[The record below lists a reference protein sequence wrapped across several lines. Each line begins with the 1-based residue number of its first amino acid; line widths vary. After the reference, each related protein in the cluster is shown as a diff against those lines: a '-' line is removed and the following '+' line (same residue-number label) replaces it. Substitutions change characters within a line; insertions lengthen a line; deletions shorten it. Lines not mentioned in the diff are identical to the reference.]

1 MSENVV
7 VSKDVLQKAL
17 EALEAMKAEFRALD
31 LPYGSKAYAAGNQA
45 AHGLRAALAQ
55 QEPIAHTVTGKLGD
69 ICHFR
74 STSVR
79 KGDKVY
85 TAPHHPKAKEIY
97 TCGWQD
103 AVKTL
108 FTLMHEL
115 QQDPVR
121 VHPSYHWLLNYI
133 SQHVASPNYP
143 EAIIQRH
150 FERSPYGAKQEQ
162 KTA

>member
-7 VSKDVLQKAL
+7 VSKDVLQQALKAL
-17 EALEAMKAEFRALD
+17 ESLFTL
-31 LPYGSKAYAAGNQA
+31 QA
-45 AHGLRAALAQ
+45 DDVRPKRCGDAITALRAALAQ
-55 QEPIAHTVTGKLGD
+55 QEQEITT
-69 ICHFR
+69 R
-74 STSVR
+74 
-79 KGDKVY
+79 
-85 TAPHHPKAKEIY
+85 AKEIY

-115 QQDPVR
+115 QQDPLR
-121 VHPSYHWLLNYI
+121 VHHSHHWLLNYI

>member
-1 MSENVV
+1 MSEKPTMMFNPGECGTLVYV
-7 VSKDVLQKAL
+7 GAS
-17 EALEAMKAEFRALD
+17 
-31 LPYGSKAYAAGNQA
+31 
-45 AHGLRAALAQ
+45 AALRQ
-55 QEPIAHTVTGKLGD
+55 
-69 ICHFR
+69 
-74 STSVR
+74 
-79 KGDKVY
+79 
-85 TAPHHPKAKEIY
+85 EIY
-97 TCGWQD
+97 TQGWRD

-121 VHPSYHWLLNYI
+121 VHHSHHWLLNYI

-162 KTA
+162 KAT

>member
-1 MSENVV
+1 MSENI
-7 VSKDVLQKAL
+7 
-17 EALEAMKAEFRALD
+17 
-31 LPYGSKAYAAGNQA
+31 
-45 AHGLRAALAQ
+45 LRAGPLLCTYKCEAWPECACAAATQ
-55 QEPIAHTVTGKLGD
+55 QKQEPIAHTVTGKLGD

-85 TAPHHPKAKEIY
+85 TAPHHSKAKEIY

-121 VHPSYHWLLNYI
+121 IHPSYHWLLNYI

-150 FERSPYGAKQEQ
+150 FERSPYSAKQE
-162 KTA
+162 

>member
-7 VSKDVLQKAL
+7 VSKAVLQQAL
-17 EALEAMKAEFRALD
+17 EALEPHSRIYQRNAAIEALSD
-31 LPYGSKAYAAGNQA
+31 
-45 AHGLRAALAQ
+45 ALAQ
-55 QEPIAHTVTGKLGD
+55 QEQQEQEQEITTRA
-69 ICHFR
+69 R
-74 STSVR
+74 
-79 KGDKVY
+79 
-85 TAPHHPKAKEIY
+85 EIY
-97 TCGWQD
+97 AQGWRD

-108 FTLMHEL
+108 FTLLHEL

-121 VHPSYHWLLNYI
+121 VHHSHHWLLNYI

-162 KTA
+162 KAT

>member
-7 VSKDVLQKAL
+7 VSKDVLQQ
-17 EALEAMKAEFRALD
+17 EQEQEITTRA
-31 LPYGSKAYAAGNQA
+31 
-45 AHGLRAALAQ
+45 
-55 QEPIAHTVTGKLGD
+55 
-69 ICHFR
+69 
-74 STSVR
+74 R
-79 KGDKVY
+79 K
-85 TAPHHPKAKEIY
+85 IY

-121 VHPSYHWLLNYI
+121 VHHSHHWLLNYI

-162 KTA
+162 KAT

>member
-7 VSKDVLQKAL
+7 VSKDVLQQALKAL
-17 EALEAMKAEFRALD
+17 ESLFTL
-31 LPYGSKAYAAGNQA
+31 QA
-45 AHGLRAALAQ
+45 DDVRPKRCGDAITALRAALAQ
-55 QEPIAHTVTGKLGD
+55 QEQEITT
-69 ICHFR
+69 R
-74 STSVR
+74 
-79 KGDKVY
+79 
-85 TAPHHPKAKEIY
+85 AKEIY

-121 VHPSYHWLLNYI
+121 VHHSHHWLLNYI